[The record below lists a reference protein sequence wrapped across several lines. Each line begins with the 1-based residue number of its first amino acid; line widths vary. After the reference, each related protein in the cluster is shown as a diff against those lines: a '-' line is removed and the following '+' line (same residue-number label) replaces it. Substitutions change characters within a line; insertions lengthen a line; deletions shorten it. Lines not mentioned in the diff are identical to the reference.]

1 MDANMPKMKQN
12 RSNCFDGNRVE
23 SVVKPRNSK
32 NAGGGSAAMPNT
44 AKRPSFYRIP
54 NKLR

>member
-23 SVVKPRNSK
+23 SVVKVAR
-32 NAGGGSAAMPNT
+32 T
-44 AKRPSFYRIP
+44 VVV
-54 NKLR
+54 

>member
-1 MDANMPKMKQN
+1 MDANIPKMKQN